1 MWWYR
6 RLGAKLI
13 FWVVTVTVIVI
24 GIFAYVNLTTQRQQL
39 LDEAIW
45 GARQLSGV
53 LKLSL
58 RFNMLKNYREA
69 LYSSIET
76 IGTQEGIEKVRIF
89 NKEGKIQFSSDWGE
103 IGTMVGKKAEACYG
117 CHAED
122 KPLERLDIP
131 QRTRIFKGKQ
141 YRILGM
147 ISPIYNDPDCYN
159 AQCHYHPAEQTV
171 LGVLD
176 VSLSLAATDR
186 RIEEIRNK
194 TTIFAAITILGV
206 SFIIGLFFRKAVY
219 RPVKELA
226 EGTTRVAS
234 GDFGY
239 KITPRSRDEI
249 GRLATSFN
257 KMTQRLK
264 SADNEIKELIR
275 TLEVKVEER
284 TQELKMAQ
292 NQLLQSEKLASIG
305 KLAAT
310 IAHEI
315 NNPLNGILTY
325 TKLIERK
332 LIDGTLAEEEIPKF
346 RSYLAIM
353 ERETERCSTIVRDL
367 LDFARQREPSLK
379 SDVNINE
386 VVAEALNL
394 LKNQIT
400 LQEITLE
407 KRYGRLP
414 SIMADP
420 MQLRQV
426 FVNIILNSCEAMRNG
441 GKLAIS
447 TAFSKKE
454 KMVKVEIADNGTGIP
469 EADLPKIFDPF
480 FTSKEKGTGLGLS
493 VVYGVINSHGGTI
506 AVKSRVGEGTT
517 ITITLPLAAPASETI
532 QAPERQVKSN
542 DQAREKKS
550 RPSTNGVRA

>member
-1 MWWYR
+1 
-6 RLGAKLI
+6 
-13 FWVVTVTVIVI
+13 
-24 GIFAYVNLTTQRQQL
+24 
-39 LDEAIW
+39 
-45 GARQLSGV
+45 
-53 LKLSL
+53 
-58 RFNMLKNYREA
+58 MLKNYREA

-103 IGTMVGKKAEACYG
+103 IGTIVGKKAEACYG

-186 RIEEIRNK
+186 RIQEIKNK
-194 TTIFAAITILGV
+194 TIIFAAITILGV
-206 SFIIGLFFRKAVY
+206 SFIIGLFIRKAVS
-219 RPVKELA
+219 RPVKELV

-239 KITPRSRDEI
+239 KITPRSQDEI
-249 GRLATSFN
+249 GKLATSFN

-284 TQELKMAQ
+284 TEELKMAQ

-332 LIDGTLAEEEIPKF
+332 LAAGTVTEEEIPKF

-367 LDFARQREPSLK
+367 LDFARQKEPSLK

-386 VVAEALNL
+386 VVAEALSL
-394 LKNQIT
+394 LKNQIA

-414 SIMADP
+414 SLMADP

-441 GKLAIS
+441 GRLAINTS
-447 TAFSKKE
+447 FSKKE
-454 KMVKVEIADNGTGIP
+454 KMVKVEIADNGIGIP
-469 EADLPKIFDPF
+469 EENLPKIFDPF
-480 FTSKEKGTGLGLS
+480 FTSKEQGTGLGLS

-506 AVKSRVGEGTT
+506 GVKSKVGEGTA
-517 ITITLPLAAPASETI
+517 ITITLPIAPTANEASQAPAEQLSSNE
-532 QAPERQVKSN
+532 PVKGDN
-542 DQAREKKS
+542 QGR
-550 RPSTNGVRA
+550 